1 MSVSYWSSNGKYQLE
16 ADELQKL
23 IPKCG
28 SCDNVFMEQL
38 RIIIRIYYGLN
49 NNGDFSIDNGDY
61 HQDFPENEAFG
72 NIEIPENITEF
83 IESIKD
89 LENYR
94 NQIGDYEN
102 IEYPDNSGPDSG
114 YGYEYNNKPYLET
127 LSYDSQLIYIENIM
141 NESILFAYVNVILNT

>member
-1 MSVSYWSSNGKYQLE
+1 MSYSYWSSNGKYQLE
-16 ADELQKL
+16 ADKLQKL

-61 HQDFPENEAFG
+61 HKDFPENESFG
-72 NIEIPENITEF
+72 NIEIPGIITEF
-83 IESIKD
+83 LEFIND

-94 NQIGDYEN
+94 NQTGDYEN
-102 IEYPDNSGPDSG
+102 IEYQDNSGSDNE
-114 YGYEYNNKPYLET
+114 YGNKPYLET